1 MGLVSAGRRGSRG
14 EDRPLLLD
22 RLDEMV
28 LWTEQK
34 LKVGL
39 ITSLYIFSWG
49 KTTLACPKFLN
60 SCYVTNQTNG
70 YLPPRSARCCHC
82 TSSIWDVCGN
92 ILCLQQLASSSVLL
106 KVLWYSFSIC
116 FFSGI
121 IFPRFS
127 NEVLAVILSLILTQ
141 IIPPDLTNKTRIESD
156 SLPFLCYIMS

>member
-1 MGLVSAGRRGSRG
+1 M
-14 EDRPLLLD
+14 
-22 RLDEMV
+22 
-28 LWTEQK
+28 
-34 LKVGL
+34 

-70 YLPPRSARCCHC
+70 YLPPRSARCCRC
-82 TSSIWDVCGN
+82 TSSMWDVCGN
-92 ILCLQQLASSSVLL
+92 ILCLQQLASSSMLL

-127 NEVLAVILSLILTQ
+127 NEVLAVILSLILQ
-141 IIPPDLTNKTRIESD
+141 HIIPPDLTNKTRIDSG
-156 SLPFLCYIMS
+156 SLPFFAILCLKDILRPLSLV